1 MTALDDLRHAA
12 ELLPAGASV
21 TLTRETLLAVIGT
34 GRDET
39 TQVLRDELT
48 VTDLAAQ
55 FQRSAS
61 TVRGWIE
68 AGRFLGAY
76 KLRGRDW
83 RVPLAAVDAFRAH
96 ERGRRSQQ
104 THDLGAWR
112 RRSRT
117 TTHTAYVRGATSA
130 DGSRERG
137 DVEGSGGP

>member
-21 TLTRETLLAVIGT
+21 TLTREALLAAIGT

-39 TQVLRDELT
+39 TQVPQEELT

-68 AGRFLGAY
+68 TGRFPDAY

-83 RVPLAAVDAFRAH
+83 RVPLAAVDAFRAQ
-96 ERGRRSQQ
+96 ERGHRGQQ

-117 TTHTAYVRGATSA
+117 TTHTAYVRGATGPE
-130 DGSRERG
+130 GSRPR
-137 DVEGSGGP
+137 DEGQGPLEL